1 MPHRLI
7 ISGSV
12 TVGILATILAY
23 NMAGSK
29 GIWGLAAI
37 IWIIVLISLIRLKKS
52 PTPKDKD
59 K

>member
-23 NMAGSK
+23 NTAGSK
-29 GIWGLAAI
+29 GIWGLAAV
-37 IWIIVLISLIRLKKS
+37 IWIIAIISLIKLKSS
-52 PTPKDKD
+52 PTPPKK
-59 K
+59 